1 MWKDFKSHMWS
12 NHLGWNKMLIGEK
25 KLYLLRNMEVEEN
38 NERQGLSSSGWTET
52 SENLCSSLKVTDE
65 EKLINKSSLSIKT
78 LDTNTHFHLM
88 MKLST
93 FPPWTH
99 HLSELQL
106 IGCSALQS
114 FFIVP
119 INDRRTERVRG
130 FQIGHTSFWNVN
142 WIVYKI
148 IWHQHGVE
156 THANNHSAVFVGML
170 RSSFSG
176 AGASTPTTPLLDSAL
191 PSFLKGKP

>member
-1 MWKDFKSHMWS
+1 
-12 NHLGWNKMLIGEK
+12 
-25 KLYLLRNMEVEEN
+25 MEVEN
-38 NERQGLSSSGWTET
+38 NERKGLSSSGWTDT
-52 SENLCSSLKVTDE
+52 SENLYSSLKVTDE

-93 FPPWTH
+93 FPPSTH

-106 IGCSALQS
+106 IGCSALQP

-119 INDRRTERVRG
+119 INDRRTQRARG
-130 FQIGHTSFWNVN
+130 FQIDHTSFWNVDRT
-142 WIVYKI
+142 VCKT
-148 IWHQHGVE
+148 IWHQQGVE
-156 THANNHSAVFVGML
+156 THENYHSAVSLGML

-176 AGASTPTTPLLDSAL
+176 VGASTPTTPLLDSAL